1 MRKSKKALAI
11 LLAASMVMSLS
22 ACGSKD
28 DENSDPTPTTAT
40 NQGNQDDQNKEDQ
53 NKEDQNKEDQSTPE
67 PTKEEEPKYDFGGR
81 VLKIGSYYDM
91 TPDPTAN
98 AYKQALSERIQFVEE
113 NYNCKIEFVAIPD
126 DYVASYITSVLSGDP
141 ICDIGYVLSYRL
153 LPALIEGGIAY
164 PVSDLGVF
172 DFNDYKWR
180 PDYIEAGTY
189 KGKNYSF
196 MAKDPEVRY
205 GIFWNKTLF
214 KKYGL
219 PDLYELYE
227 NDEWTWEKFRE
238 ICLAGNQDL
247 DNDGTNDIWGF
258 NERENLEWC
267 YLYSNGADVI
277 QKTDSGVK
285 VDLSDPKIIEAL
297 EEFQDFSQN
306 VPHEGG
312 WLGDWQQQIF
322 NFRDGKV
329 CMCLEEFWISYAY
342 LNEMQ
347 DDFGFV
353 PFPKGPSA
361 TEWSCYGKEVAP
373 RFMLNG
379 IDKPEEAALIYDLIT
394 DVVSEDQDWDDM
406 MESIL
411 ENWANDAETVDI
423 CMNIFNN
430 GLIKINPI
438 KGFEDINTAVNKMFT
453 DVKNGTSTPQTA
465 IETYNPSIQAAIT
478 DLQNHDYDADM
489 KETMEDFLNP
499 EEEETTE

>member
-1 MRKSKKALAI
+1 MRKGKKQ
-11 LLAASMVMSLS
+11 LAALLILAMTMSLGG
-22 ACGSKD
+22 CGKEKEESVNKD
-28 DENSDPTPTTAT
+28 LTPTPTTEA
-40 NQGNQDDQNKEDQ
+40 QKDEKEPSPTEPAGTQ
-53 NKEDQNKEDQSTPE
+53 E
-67 PTKEEEPKYDFGGR
+67 PTPTEEPKYDFKGR

-91 TPDPTAN
+91 TPTSDGN
-98 AYKQALSERIQFVEE
+98 AYKQALAERIAFVEE
-113 NYNCKIEFVAIPD
+113 NYNCTIEFVTIPD
-126 DYVASYITSVLSGDP
+126 DYNAAYITSVLSGDP

-180 PDYIEAGTY
+180 PDYVEAGTY
-189 KGKNYSF
+189 KEKNYSF
-196 MAKDPEVRY
+196 LTKDPEVRY

-214 KKYGL
+214 QKYGL

-247 DNDGTNDIWGF
+247 DNDGTMDIWGF

-267 YLYSNGADVI
+267 YLYSNGADVVS
-277 QKTDSGVK
+277 KTDTGVE

-312 WLGDWQQQIF
+312 WLGDWQQQMK
-322 NFRDGKV
+322 NFRDGKIM
-329 CMCLEEFWISYAY
+329 MCLEEFWISYAY

-347 DDFGFV
+347 DEFGFV

-361 TEWSCYGKEVAP
+361 TDWSCYGKEVAP

-379 IDKPEEAALIYDLIT
+379 IDNPEEAALIYDLIT
-394 DVVSEDQDWDDM
+394 DVVPTDEDWDDL
-406 MESIL
+406 MEAQL
-411 ENWANDAETVDI
+411 EAWADDAKTVEI
-423 CMNIFNN
+423 CMDIFNN

-438 KGFEDINTAVNKMFT
+438 NGFGDLKNAVNDMFN
-453 DVKNGTSTPQTA
+453 DIKSGASTPQTA
-465 IETYNPSIQAAIT
+465 IETYNSKIQAAVADI
-478 DLQNHDYDADM
+478 QNHDYNEEMQEQMDAY
-489 KETMEDFLNP
+489 LNP